1 MDKEELALLRK
12 RVTHY
17 NSDIGLTAREAR
29 QVFAHIDEL
38 YHAIKTARSS
48 ATQPFISMPKTCDTT
63 TTTPCPHCQTGDG
76 GHYPLNPDTI
86 AYGGIEIAMSVHCKH
101 IRARGYPNG
110 TDAPFEGMDVVPINF
125 CPFLRAQIVRLYGL
139 YYTTRCYA
147 CSTSRRRPSARG
159 WRA

>member
-1 MDKEELALLRK
+1 MDKTVFMHLRK
-12 RVTHY
+12 RTT
-17 NSDIGLTAREAR
+17 NPRNTRGLSLDEAR
-29 QVFAHIDEL
+29 QLFAHIDEMR
-38 YHAIKTARSS
+38 HTIKTVREGNSRLCEAIY
-48 ATQPFISMPKTCDTT
+48 AQGLSMPKTCDTT

-125 CPFLRAQIVRLYGL
+125 CPFCGRRL
-139 YYTTRCYA
+139 
-147 CSTSRRRPSARG
+147 
-159 WRA
+159 